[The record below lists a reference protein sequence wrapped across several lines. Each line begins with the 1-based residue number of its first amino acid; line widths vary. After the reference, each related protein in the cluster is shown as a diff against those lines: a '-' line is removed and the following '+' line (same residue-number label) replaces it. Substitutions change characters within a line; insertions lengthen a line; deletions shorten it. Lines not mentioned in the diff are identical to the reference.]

1 MPDYGTRLSGPEGA
15 MIGKGMGCD
24 MERYAEVKALLGGA
38 TSVVG
43 SYGPSDADP
52 NRNECVK
59 GLARN
64 LDAFSGLYTDRLNAE
79 PLRYDV
85 FPFEITWQQAQA
97 IRDGLGNRQLKSVIF
112 HVGEGKDASAD
123 REFRMLKA
131 RGFLRPGVNVIHGVA
146 LKEPEFR
153 EMGANDVGL
162 IWSPRSNIE
171 LYGVTADVESAK
183 ASLVT
188 IAIAPDWSPT
198 GSSGILDEIRYA
210 YKWAVDQ
217 PHEIFSEADFLRMA
231 SANPAKMAAAS
242 DQIGNLATGMMA
254 DFIILPRR
262 GSEALRALVE
272 SEPASVRVVVVG
284 GHALLGDPDLM
295 RQFSPGKNFELVTVC
310 GRQKAL
316 DILDDTGGQSLA
328 SIESRLKSTMQA
340 LGTELARLSECK

>member
-1 MPDYGTRLSGPEGA
+1 
-15 MIGKGMGCD
+15 MIGKGLGCD
-24 MERYAEVKALLGGA
+24 MERYAEVKAMLGGA

-43 SYGPSDADP
+43 SYGPSDTDP

-64 LDAFSGLYTDRLNAE
+64 LDVFSGLYSDRLNSE
-79 PLRYDV
+79 PLRYEV

-97 IRDGLGNRQLKSVIF
+97 IRDALGNRQLKSVIF

-146 LKEPEFR
+146 FKEAEFR
-153 EMGANDVGL
+153 EMGANGVGL

-171 LYGVTADVESAK
+171 LYGVTADVGSAK
-183 ASLVT
+183 ASQVP
-188 IAIAPDWSPT
+188 IAIAPDWSPS

-210 YKWAVDQ
+210 HNWAGTQ
-217 PHEIFSEADFLRMA
+217 QIFDDADFLRMA

-242 DQIGNLATGMMA
+242 DQIGSLATGMMA
-254 DFIILPRR
+254 DFIVLPRK
-262 GSEALRALVE
+262 GNEALRALVE
-272 SEPASVRVVVVG
+272 SDPASVKLVVVG
-284 GHALLGDPDLM
+284 GRALLGDPDLM
-295 RQFSPGKNFELVTVC
+295 RQFNPGKNLELFKIC
-310 GRQKAL
+310 GREKAL

-328 SIESRLKSTMQA
+328 SIQSRLSSAMQP
-340 LGTELARLSECK
+340 LGTELAQLSECK